1 VLRIAFLALSV
12 LGVATSAYA
21 AEHQLS
27 VAGATITVTIAST
40 PAAIPEKALLAWVT
54 RSASALVTYYG
65 RFAVARARIEIDT
78 VPGSDI
84 NGTTYPSGGG
94 LITIRLG
101 RELAQ
106 VQLDHDWVMTHE
118 MVHLSFPSLARRH
131 HWMEE
136 GLATYVE
143 PIARARR
150 GDLEPERVWRDL
162 VEGLPQGLPRSGD
175 RGLDFTPTW
184 GRTYWGGA
192 LYWLLADIEIRER
205 TQNQK
210 GLEHALRAIVAAG
223 GTVAADWQIERV
235 IEIGDQA
242 TGVPVLHELYEKMR
256 KQPFPVDLPAL
267 WKRLGVAAGE
277 HGAIVFDPH
286 APLAAVRAAVLAD
299 DLRALAPH

>member
-1 VLRIAFLALSV
+1 VLLMV
-12 LGVATSAYA
+12 LGLATSSRA
-21 AEHQLS
+21 AEHQIDVTGGVL
-27 VAGATITVTIAST
+27 TVTIAST
-40 PAAIPEKALLAWVT
+40 PAAIPEKALLTWVT
-54 RSASALVTYYG
+54 RSANALVTYYG
-65 RFAVARARIEIDT
+65 CFAVPRARIEIDT
-78 VPGSDI
+78 VAGSDI

-94 LITIRLG
+94 LIVIRLG

-162 VEGLPQGLPRSGD
+162 VEGLPQGLPRAGD

-192 LYWLLADIEIRER
+192 LYWLLADLEIRER
-205 TQNQK
+205 TQNKK

-242 TGVPVLHELYEKMR
+242 TSVPVLHELYEQMR

-267 WKRLGVAAGE
+267 WKRIGVAV
-277 HGAIVFDPH
+277 GAHEAVIFDPR
-286 APLAAVRAAVLAD
+286 APLAAVREAVLVD
-299 DLRALAPH
+299 DLRALHAPH